1 MPQESVKQEWYCF
14 VWLLRSMSLLCF
26 SSLKF
31 HVPFS
36 KMTLTTNMSSPSSSH
51 EVWRENISPI
61 AVPVASKQIP
71 TVPTNKLPLPPPKT
85 VTQEKR
91 SYSPSLVQF
100 SRQQKR
106 SRLVLDVFSI
116 IRSTL
121 IAAILAAIPLGVV
134 QARSTES
141 AFLYLNILKLL
152 FVCFFLSSSLPF
164 ASLLT
169 FLKTARVLSG
179 ALRP

>member
-1 MPQESVKQEWYCF
+1 
-14 VWLLRSMSLLCF
+14 
-26 SSLKF
+26 
-31 HVPFS
+31 
-36 KMTLTTNMSSPSSSH
+36 MSSPSSSR
-51 EVWRENISPI
+51 EVWRENLSPI
-61 AVPVASKQIP
+61 AVPVASKQIS
-71 TVPTNKLPLPPPKT
+71 TIPTNKLPLPPPRRTPGSKT

-106 SRLVLDVFSI
+106 SRLVLDLFSI

-121 IAAILAAIPLGVV
+121 IAATLAGIPLGVV
-134 QARSTES
+134 QARSTGS

-152 FVCFFLSSSLPF
+152 FVCFFLSSSPPF

-169 FLKTARVLSG
+169 FLKTARVLSC